1 MSHLSAPQLA
11 EWFSSVYAAH
21 NGRPSGVI
29 FDCDGVLID
38 SREANIAYYDYLR
51 RYVGLP
57 PLPKEQHDF
66 VQAGTVNE
74 VLDVIIPRALR
85 PLMREAVRKVSYL
98 HDIMPRI
105 THYPGLHGVLDLCK
119 AAGIPMGIDTNRIDG
134 MDILMDNCRLHGYFD
149 PVVLADSVPHAKPA
163 PDGAFF
169 IARSWGLEP
178 SSLLFIGDSSSD
190 RGAAEKAGIPFLSF
204 RTKGLAEQSVED
216 FATLREALESLG
228 L

>member
-1 MSHLSAPQLA
+1 MPHLSASQLA
-11 EWFSSVYAAH
+11 DWFRTTYAPFG
-21 NGRPSGVI
+21 GRPSGII

-38 SREANIAYYDYLR
+38 SRDANIAYYDYLR

-98 HDIMPRI
+98 HDIMPHI

-119 AAGIPMGIDTNRIDG
+119 SAGIPMGIDTNRTDG
-134 MDILMDNCRLHGYFD
+134 MEILMDNCRLHGYFD
-149 PVVLADSVPHAKPA
+149 PIVLADSVPHAKPA
-163 PDGAFF
+163 PDGALF

-178 SSLLFIGDSSSD
+178 ASLLFIGDSSSD
-190 RGAAEKAGIPFLSF
+190 RGAAGSAGIPFLSF
-204 RTKGLAEQSVED
+204 RTEGLSEQSVAD
-216 FATLREALESLG
+216 FANLRETLQSLG

>member
-11 EWFSSVYAAH
+11 AWFSSVYAAH
-21 NGRPSGVI
+21 GGRPAGII

-98 HDIMPRI
+98 HDIMPHI

-119 AAGIPMGIDTNRIDG
+119 AADILMGIDQSHGRHGHTHGQLPPARIF
-134 MDILMDNCRLHGYFD
+134 R
-149 PVVLADSVPHAKPA
+149 PHRAGRRRA
-163 PDGAFF
+163 P
-169 IARSWGLEP
+169 P
-178 SSLLFIGDSSSD
+178 Q
-190 RGAAEKAGIPFLSF
+190 AGPGRRFVHCP
-204 RTKGLAEQSVED
+204 RMGT
-216 FATLREALESLG
+216 
-228 L
+228 